1 MRVDLIRIGNSRG
14 IRLPKPVIE
23 QCGFGNT
30 VELHIE
36 DNRVVL
42 TPVRSLRERWTE
54 AFQEMARRGDDDLV
68 LKEATANKF
77 DATEWTW

>member
-1 MRVDLIRIGNSRG
+1 M
-14 IRLPKPVIE
+14 
-23 QCGFGNT
+23 
-30 VELHIE
+30 ELHIE